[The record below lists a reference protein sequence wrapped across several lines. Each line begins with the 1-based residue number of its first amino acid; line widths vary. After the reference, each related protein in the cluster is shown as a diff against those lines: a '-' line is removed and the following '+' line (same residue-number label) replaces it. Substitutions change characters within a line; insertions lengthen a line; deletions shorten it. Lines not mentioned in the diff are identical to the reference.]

1 MNSSTQ
7 PIAVEERHTFVIIG
21 TGFGATMTGLSL
33 ARALKQKNKSGT
45 ILMLERGTW
54 WTTPVST
61 VQDKEVAT
69 YKFLKGKPG
78 QPVQTWAS
86 QNHFAGFV
94 DLATRCLRRN
104 GNEDGLYEMTR
115 LGTQGFWVL
124 FRRANDGVS
133 ITRAGGVG
141 GGSLVYSNITLR
153 PPELIFKDER
163 WQGVWD
169 EAQRNKYYELARQ
182 AIGVGV

>member
-1 MNSSTQ
+1 MDTTKEPTTTESRSD
-7 PIAVEERHTFVIIG
+7 IIIIG
-21 TGFGATMTGLSL
+21 SGFGATMTGLSI
-33 ARALKQKNKSGT
+33 ARALKARDKGET

-69 YKFLKGKPG
+69 YKFLKEKHR

-115 LGTQGFWVL
+115 LGTQGFWGL
-124 FRRANDGVS
+124 FRRA
-133 ITRAGGVG
+133 
-141 GGSLVYSNITLR
+141 
-153 PPELIFKDER
+153 
-163 WQGVWD
+163 
-169 EAQRNKYYELARQ
+169 
-182 AIGVGV
+182 